1 MAGDLS
7 RINTN
12 IQAMNALNALNNVN
26 SKMSMHQLRLAT
38 GKRINSAADDAA
50 GFTIASKLKVKSE
63 GLGVALDNIG
73 SAKNLMTVAEGHL
86 NNVKDILT
94 EMKSKAQQAA
104 NGTIG
109 TDERNAILSEL
120 QEFNNQIDAEVAQ
133 AKWAGVD
140 ILSSDKTFQI
150 GVGTATADVLT
161 VNIAGSVFSGSET
174 FDSAG
179 LGVEAS
185 STINA
190 TVTSSVLATLG
201 VDTAAVATTA
211 AFDHATG
218 LAAGHYNIEASYT
231 TSGTVNIQVFDSAGS
246 AVTLDADG
254 DSSTDATATTLTI
267 ATAAGDLGAIDLGV
281 GITLDLGTIATDA
294 GGSILVS
301 ADYSKDNTVGS
312 TTEAQSFMDS
322 IDTAIDEVT
331 EGLSYIG
338 AMVNR
343 MSYQEDSLS
352 VAKANTEAAHSRIV
366 DADMAWEQL
375 EATKLQ
381 ILQQTA
387 TSMLSQANMAP
398 QSVLALF
405 G

>member
-1 MAGDLS
+1 
-7 RINTN
+7 
-12 IQAMNALNALNNVN
+12 
-26 SKMSMHQLRLAT
+26 MSVHQLRLAT

-63 GLGVALDNIG
+63 GLGTALDNIG
-73 SAKNLMTVAEGHL
+73 SAKNLMTVAEGHM

-109 TDERNAILSEL
+109 DDERAAILAEL
-120 QEFNNQIDAEVAQ
+120 EEFGNQIDAEVAQ
-133 AKWAGVD
+133 AQWAGVD
-140 ILSSDKTFQI
+140 ILATDKTFQI
-150 GVGTATADVLT
+150 GVGTATADTLT
-161 VNIAGSVFSGSET
+161 VNIAESVFGANTATT
-174 FDSAG
+174 FNAAG
-179 LGVEAS
+179 LDVEVSA
-185 STINA
+185 TINP
-190 TVTSSVLATLG
+190 TVTSSVLSASGITG
-201 VDTAAVATTA
+201 GSTVATTA
-211 AFDHATG
+211 VMDHATG
-218 LAAGHYNIEASYT
+218 LESGHYNIEASFT
-231 TSGTVNIQVFDSAGS
+231 ANGTVSVQVFDSSGS

-254 DSSTDATATTLTI
+254 DAATDATGTTLTF
-267 ATAAGDLGAIDLGV
+267 ATAEGDVGAVDLGV
-281 GITLDLGTIATDA
+281 GITLDLGTIDTA
-294 GGSILVS
+294 GTGSTLLSV
-301 ADYSKDNTVGS
+301 DYSKENSVSNLTN
-312 TTEAQSFMDS
+312 AQSFMTNVDA
-322 IDTAIDEVT
+322 AIDQVT

-375 EATKLQ
+375 EATKLM